1 NPYEL
6 GLDWQVD
13 LSKERFI
20 GKEALVRVK
29 REGIRRKLV
38 GLLIEGEQVPIEFEE
53 PWHVYKDG
61 RLVGRAT
68 AVLYSPSLQTNIGY
82 AMVGVEHS
90 AVGGV
95 LEVQPY
101 PEERRYLAQVVTLPF
116 VDPKKEI
123 PKLRL
128 DATPGR

>member
-1 NPYEL
+1 
-6 GLDWQVD
+6 LDWQVD

-20 GKEALVRVK
+20 GKDALAHVK

-53 PWHVYKDG
+53 PWQVYKDG
-61 RLVGRAT
+61 RHVGRAT
-68 AVLYSPSLQTNIGY
+68 AVLYSPSLKTNIGY

-90 AVGGV
+90 AVGGI

-101 PEERRYLAQVVTLPF
+101 PEERRYRAQVVMLPF

-123 PKLRL
+123 PKARL
-128 DATPGR
+128 DAAGR